1 MTNQGD
7 VVGNKKGYVFIVTQ
21 NGEMLPWGTP
31 KFAVGIVAPSVTTL
45 LSGKAFAASLGAAQT
60 KRKKKKRELYF
71 NLLNALILTFPIYH
85 HIIPIIL
92 RYLTYKKKSD

>member
-60 KRKKKKRELYF
+60 KRKKKKKRELYF
-71 NLLNALILTFPIYH
+71 NLLNALIWTFPIYH

-92 RYLTYKKKSD
+92 RYLTYKKK